1 MEWVIPIPVL
11 LLIAVGIY
19 ELRTKKRPGTP
30 ISATYVNEFTAI
42 FYGTKRTELDH
53 RDSMSLMREDD
64 AQGAPPGLGVDLDRG
79 VVVLE
84 RNFRDAVSG
93 SEIRPDPSPTWSSGP
108 PGTGS
113 NTTAS
118 TAKDDKSTPTPNP

>member
-19 ELRTKKRPGTP
+19 ELRTKKRTP
-30 ISATYVNEFTAI
+30 ISATYINEFTAI

-84 RNFRDAVSG
+84 RNFRDRGSG
-93 SEIRPDPSPTWSSGP
+93 SEIRTDPCPTWSSGT
-108 PGTGS
+108 PGTDS
-113 NTTAS
+113 NTTES
-118 TAKDDKSTPTPNP
+118 TAKGDKSTSTPSA

>member
-11 LLIAVGIY
+11 LLVAVGVY
-19 ELRTKKRPGTP
+19 ELRAQRWRKRPGTP

-79 VVVLE
+79 IVVLE
-84 RNFRDAVSG
+84 RNFRDRVSR
-93 SEIRPDPSPTWSSGP
+93 SEIRTAPSPTWSSGS
-108 PGTGS
+108 PGTDS
-113 NTTAS
+113 NTAAS
-118 TAKDDKSTPTPNP
+118 MARDDKPA

>member
-11 LLIAVGIY
+11 LLVAYGVY
-19 ELRTKKRPGTP
+19 ELRTKKRAPV
-30 ISATYVNEFTAI
+30 SATYVNEFTAI
-42 FYGTKRTELDH
+42 FYGTKRMELDH

-79 VVVLE
+79 VVVLQ
-84 RNFRDAVSG
+84 RNSRDGVSG
-93 SEIRPDPSPTWSSGP
+93 SEIRPEPCPTWSSWT
-108 PGTGS
+108 PGTDS

-118 TAKDDKSTPTPNP
+118 TAKGDKDTPTPSA